1 MPFLNSNWKWQNLN
15 IKGKI
20 YMSLK
25 HTWVVKFH
33 KNFSINGQVTT
44 AKRLFEHN
52 LVYLSDNV
60 IEYFDSGFTGSSFQ
74 IKEIVEN
81 LKIVIIGSGYIGHR
95 LMLYYQR

>member
-1 MPFLNSNWKWQNLN
+1 
-15 IKGKI
+15 
-20 YMSLK
+20 MSLK
-25 HTWVVKFH
+25 HTCVVKFH

-81 LKIVIIGSGYIGHR
+81 LKIVIVGSGYIGHR
-95 LMLYYQR
+95 LTLYYQR